1 MSASKLQMKK
11 NNIMA
16 LAAHAVNN
24 QEKLD
29 EMFAAHKKTRR
40 EAATKYGKCVCVC
53 ACMDCQLIFN
63 NMIRFLTNDTND
75 IINKKGVKK
84 TKKKGE
90 KLDFSYI
97 SILPFFFFLF
107 LFFFILC
114 CFMIFL

>member
-40 EAATKYGKCVCVC
+40 EAATKYGKVFYICVYV
-53 ACMDCQLIFN
+53 DSQV
-63 NMIRFLTNDTND
+63 DTD
-75 IINKKGVKK
+75 
-84 TKKKGE
+84 
-90 KLDFSYI
+90 
-97 SILPFFFFLF
+97 SILGF
-107 LFFFILC
+107 
-114 CFMIFL
+114 